1 MAFEMLALRTGGR
14 QNGAHGY
21 TKLVAIGMSLPLV
34 SAVIPCFNAEKTIA
48 RALASIRA
56 QDYSSIE
63 IIAIDDCSTDA
74 TAKILAAEEPR
85 GVRLLRLQLNRGAA
99 AARNAGIEAASGEY
113 IAFLDA
119 DDEWMPNKIS
129 RQMAVISGCPSM
141 TFVACGAGFIDI
153 KQSGAKP
160 LYENLAPADG
170 SEAWRVLLAYNYVA
184 TPAVLARRSAIQ
196 RARGFDPRLIIGED
210 QDLWI
215 RLALQGEIGYIPETL
230 VIVHEQRTSLSRR
243 NVLRLLDDSM
253 PMILRHVREQ
263 RSRLSV
269 AEVRNILG
277 NRYTKI
283 GRNAYLDFPIRGL
296 MLVLKAI
303 LLGHRPLENA
313 AYLLSASPI
322 ARWFKRGLL
331 RRGAMVR

>member
-1 MAFEMLALRTGGR
+1 
-14 QNGAHGY
+14 
-21 TKLVAIGMSLPLV
+21 MSVPNV
-34 SAVIPCFNAEKTIA
+34 SVVMPCFNAETTIA

-56 QDYSSIE
+56 QSYPSIE
-63 IIAIDDCSTDA
+63 IIAVDDCSTDR
-74 TAKILAAEEPR
+74 TAEILSAEEAT
-85 GVRLLRLQLNRGAA
+85 GVRLLRLPRNRGAA
-99 AARNAGIEAASGEY
+99 AARNAGIKAASGEY

-119 DDEWMPNKIS
+119 DDEWLPNKIS
-129 RQMAVISGCPSM
+129 RQIAVISGRPQMS
-141 TFVACGAGFIDI
+141 FVACGAGFVDV
-153 KQSGAKP
+153 KQSATKP
-160 LYENLAPADG
+160 LYQNLAPTEG
-170 SEAWRVLLAYNYVA
+170 PEAWRALLAYNYVA
-184 TPAVLARRSAIQ
+184 TPTVVARRSALE
-196 RARGFDPRLIIGED
+196 RAKGFDPSLVIGED

-243 NVLRLLDDSM
+243 NALRLLDDSM

-263 RSRLSV
+263 RSRLS
-269 AEVRNILG
+269 AWEVRSILG

-283 GRNAYLDFPIRGL
+283 GRNAYLDFPFRGL